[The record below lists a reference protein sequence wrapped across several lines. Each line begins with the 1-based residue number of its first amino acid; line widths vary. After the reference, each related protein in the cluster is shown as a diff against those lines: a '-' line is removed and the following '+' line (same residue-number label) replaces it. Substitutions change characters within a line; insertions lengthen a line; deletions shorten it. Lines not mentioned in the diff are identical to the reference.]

1 MQPLYTVQLGLV
13 LALYR
18 GWGRMLV
25 RYTDPTHPGECE
37 RLAMCNRCL
46 QTAALLAQKVSPN
59 GRVGTWPAGGSI
71 LGATHAW

>member
-1 MQPLYTVQLGLV
+1 
-13 LALYR
+13 
-18 GWGRMLV
+18 MLV
-25 RYTDPTHPGECE
+25 RDTDPTHPGECE